1 MAMGA
6 SNRFNRILL
15 ATDGSEQ
22 AQAAVAAT
30 IAFASPSATVKVV
43 HVWNLAVRHRHGTWD
58 IEVRSEAETLVDATV
73 ARILVAGLIAQREIC
88 RADNDHIA
96 AAIAVSA
103 KEFKADLLVV
113 GSRGLSDWQSMTQH
127 GVSHQLLCAVD
138 CPILIVRAPVEA
150 EKDRGRRIVLAIA
163 GGGDMAPGV
172 KAAVAAAT
180 KPGSI
185 VMVVHVAQALFG
197 AQGFAYVESD
207 EEIEATMARA
217 LQLLEDAGVETQ
229 AMVARAGPVARVVA
243 EIAEGWEADL
253 IVSGSSRMGDL
264 GSIFLGSVSHD
275 LLRATER
282 PVLIAERAGA

>member
-1 MAMGA
+1 MAMVA

-43 HVWNLAVRHRHGTWD
+43 HVWNLEVRHRHGTRD

-73 ARILVAGLIAQREIC
+73 ARLLAAGLIAQREIC
-88 RADNDHIA
+88 RADSNHVA

-103 KEFKADLLVV
+103 REFKADVVVV
-113 GSRGLSDWQSMTQH
+113 GSRGLSDWQSMRQYS
-127 GVSHQLLCAVD
+127 VSHELLCAVD
-138 CPILIVRAPVEA
+138 CPILIVRAPLHA
-150 EKDRGRRIVLAIA
+150 EKARGRRILLAIA
-163 GGGDMAPGV
+163 GGDDLAPGV

-180 KPGSI
+180 TAGSI

-197 AQGFAYVESD
+197 AQGFAYVESE
-207 EEIEATMARA
+207 EEIEATMATA
-217 LQLLEDAGVETQ
+217 IKLVEDAGVEAQ
-229 AMVARAGPVARVVA
+229 GMVAHAGPVAPVVA
-243 EIAEGWEADL
+243 EIAEGWKADL

-264 GSIFLGSVSHD
+264 GSMFLGSVSHD
-275 LLRATER
+275 LLRATDR
-282 PVLIAERAGA
+282 PVLIAERVGA